1 MPCSNHIPAPSP
13 RQPSPARDPL
23 IDAVAG
29 IASDIAMMIVGIGVI
44 GLWAVTLMGGAEAMR
59 GWF

>member
-1 MPCSNHIPAPSP
+1 MPTKPAP
-13 RQPSPARDPL
+13 RDPL